1 VNNNLSQKKSD
12 AYYEAAGL
20 PIMVL
25 SIYDFYR
32 YKKVKKYLYGKSVM
46 DYGPGKADF
55 LNIIKSDYEIAGIEM
70 NIERVKLCNQI
81 LGQNAV
87 RLGNIQDGLDY
98 KDNSFDTITCMEV
111 LEHLDDPKKALEEL
125 VRVSR
130 KRVIIT
136 VPFNEKI
143 RYVLCIHCAKYT
155 PYSGHLHSFNESS
168 ISEIIP
174 QTVRITKIELC
185 SNKLLRRIPYFN
197 RIIFKA
203 PQFISSTLDNLINH
217 IFPKANWMIII
228 LDKNTST
235 DSQKI

>member
-1 VNNNLSQKKSD
+1 MENKASNNKNEN
-12 AYYEAAGL
+12 YYKAAGL

-70 NIERVKLCNQI
+70 NTERVDLCNKI

-87 RLGNIQDGLDY
+87 ILGNIQEGLDY

-111 LEHLDDPKKALEEL
+111 LEHLDDPKKAVEEL

-130 KRVIIT
+130 KRIIIT
-136 VPFNEKI
+136 VPFDEKI
-143 RYVLCIHCAKYT
+143 QYVLCIHCAKYT
-155 PYSGHLHSFNESS
+155 PHSGHLHSFNESS
-168 ISEIIP
+168 IRDIIP
-174 QTVRITKIELC
+174 QTVSIKKIELC
-185 SNKLLRRIPYFN
+185 GNKLLRRIPHFN
-197 RIIFKA
+197 KLVFKS
-203 PQFISSTLDNLINH
+203 PQFISSTLDNLVNY
-217 IFPKANWMIII
+217 IFPKATWMIVI
-228 LDKNTST
+228 LDKHNDGSVNR
-235 DSQKI
+235 